1 VTDRFKVR
9 AGVRYEWWDTSLL
22 PLTTVPTSPTNGA
35 PGRFNS
41 NGMPIIAG
49 EMEDQKQTPLSWNV
63 GALYKILPGVS
74 AYGGVAKSWLSNF
87 NSENTQQGI
96 GPAESGMQYEG
107 GLRFNS
113 PDDRITLNTSV
124 FRVLRNNV
132 AVAFTPIAGSTIEE
146 IAFDDYKIDG
156 VEAALDG
163 KITDQCH
170 VLANATV
177 MDPVVTSSPQTVAQS
192 TVLDHAPQG
201 VPRYLA
207 NLWTTYDFAIAGIH
221 GFQVGA
227 GVNYQD
233 KSYSDNTN
241 VNSIPAAT
249 VLNAEVAYLSP
260 TWDVILNVK
269 NMTNARY
276 FVAANAAGAYVA
288 DPLSAFLT
296 IRFKQ

>member
-1 VTDRFKVR
+1 E
-9 AGVRYEWWDTSLL
+9 ASLD
-22 PLTTVPTSPTNGA
+22 A
-35 PGRFNS
+35 R
-41 NGMPIIAG
+41 
-49 EMEDQKQTPLSWNV
+49 
-63 GALYKILPGVS
+63 
-74 AYGGVAKSWLSNF
+74 
-87 NSENTQQGI
+87 
-96 GPAESGMQYEG
+96 
-107 GLRFNS
+107 
-113 PDDRITLNTSV
+113 
-124 FRVLRNNV
+124 
-132 AVAFTPIAGSTIEE
+132 
-146 IAFDDYKIDG
+146 
-156 VEAALDG
+156 
-163 KITDQCH
+163 ITDQWH
-170 VLANATV
+170 VLANATA
-177 MDPVVTSSPQTVAQS
+177 MDPVVTASPQTVVQS

-207 NLWTTYDFAIAGIH
+207 NLWTTYDFSIAGIH

-269 NMTNARY
+269 NLTNARY

>member
-1 VTDRFKVR
+1 LDAKVTDQ
-9 AGVRYEWWDTSLL
+9 W
-22 PLTTVPTSPTNGA
+22 
-35 PGRFNS
+35 
-41 NGMPIIAG
+41 
-49 EMEDQKQTPLSWNV
+49 
-63 GALYKILPGVS
+63 
-74 AYGGVAKSWLSNF
+74 
-87 NSENTQQGI
+87 
-96 GPAESGMQYEG
+96 
-107 GLRFNS
+107 
-113 PDDRITLNTSV
+113 
-124 FRVLRNNV
+124 
-132 AVAFTPIAGSTIEE
+132 
-146 IAFDDYKIDG
+146 
-156 VEAALDG
+156 
-163 KITDQCH
+163 H

-177 MDPVVTSSPQTVAQS
+177 MDPVVTSSPQTAAAAQS

-249 VLNAEVAYLSP
+249 VVNAELAYLSP
-260 TWDVILNVK
+260 TWDVVLNVK
-269 NMTNARY
+269 NLTNARY